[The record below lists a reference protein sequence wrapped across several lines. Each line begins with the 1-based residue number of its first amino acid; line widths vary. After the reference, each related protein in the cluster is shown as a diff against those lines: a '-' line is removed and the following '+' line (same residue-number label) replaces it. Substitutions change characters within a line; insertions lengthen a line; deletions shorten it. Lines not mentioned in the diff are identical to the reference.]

1 IHHARIGRASTHV
14 DRIPQQARLQTPSC
28 RRSEATPAEH
38 RAGEG
43 YDWLVTNDRARRGPQ
58 ADDRIFPKSALTAEA
73 PSERLPGFEGARS
86 RPARRGCPGGSV
98 VLARTLPPLRCF
110 PRMGNEEVAGVVWRQ
125 SAGSEKIALLYRQLS
140 SVTDMVLQ
148 DPPNRAPNSVR

>member
-1 IHHARIGRASTHV
+1 ASTHV

-86 RPARRGCPGGSV
+86 RPARLACPGAVSFSPEPCRPYAV
-98 VLARTLPPLRCF
+98 SH
-110 PRMGNEEVAGVVWRQ
+110 VWAT
-125 SAGSEKIALLYRQLS
+125 SKSPVSFGGHLL
-140 SVTDMVLQ
+140 V
-148 DPPNRAPNSVR
+148 